1 MTIIYQYRVATTSLG
16 GFLRLLTIWRG
27 SVYKLMYKEI
37 LIFSSMY
44 AAISVTYRVGLNEKQ
59 RHMFERLVIHCSSYT
74 NLIPISFVLGF
85 YVSIVVARWWQQF
98 INVPWPDRTLFMTVT
113 YLHGNDERARMFR
126 RTLARYMIL
135 GLILICRSISVAVMK
150 RFPTMEHV
158 IDAGFMTKEEVEI
171 WEGVRC
177 KYHKFWVPLTWAN
190 NMLVTARREGRIES
204 DWGMRMIIQQLAD
217 FRDKCSLLFVYDWI
231 TIPLVYTQ
239 VVTLA
244 VYTFFAACLVARQY
258 LDPNRGYEGFGYD
271 LYVPVFTLL
280 QFFFYMGW
288 LKVAEQ
294 LINPFGE
301 DDDDYDINWLLDR
314 HTAVSM
320 ALIDQCYGKHP
331 PLIRDMYWNENVEEL
346 PYTEASYA
354 SKRPNFL
361 GSTYNIAKPSIE
373 EQRIVN
379 DLGEAPTR
387 RSSVSSTVAGSLL
400 SLFSRRHSMTKLH
413 QQPECLIFP
422 KREDRAMSVP
432 NGGPQLLGIPG
443 LPGMNPP
450 DLRSTRLDTPN
461 IVTNWSSDSDL
472 ATRTTEDT
480 IERRRRAHTDIEGRG
495 DLGREKVRPHRKFSF
510 PSALGRKRDAR
521 SSLSG
526 TETPPPVTSQQLNA
540 EPKQTRFMIEPVS
553 GESGEGMSMARR
565 NSKKMENMFSSIDKM
580 QYTKNVSRPPLLSAI
595 EEQNTV
601 TSLSQLMQQQQ
612 HEAEMQ
618 NAMDMDDQDGTLPSL
633 AEPEIFDEEALALFD
648 EPRLDDI
655 PTIRITEH

>member
-1 MTIIYQYRVATTSLG
+1 M
-16 GFLRLLTIWRG
+16 
-27 SVYKLMYKEI
+27 
-37 LIFSSMY
+37 
-44 AAISVTYRVGLNEKQ
+44 
-59 RHMFERLVIHCSSYT
+59 
-74 NLIPISFVLGF
+74 
-85 YVSIVVARWWQQF
+85 
-98 INVPWPDRTLFMTVT
+98 
-113 YLHGNDERARMFR
+113 
-126 RTLARYMIL
+126 
-135 GLILICRSISVAVMK
+135 
-150 RFPTMEHV
+150 
-158 IDAGFMTKEEVEI
+158 
-171 WEGVRC
+171 
-177 KYHKFWVPLTWAN
+177 
-190 NMLVTARREGRIES
+190 
-204 DWGMRMIIQQLAD
+204 
-217 FRDKCSLLFVYDWI
+217 
-231 TIPLVYTQ
+231 
-239 VVTLA
+239 
-244 VYTFFAACLVARQY
+244 
-258 LDPNRGYEGFGYD
+258 
-271 LYVPVFTLL
+271 YVPVFTLL

-314 HTAVSM
+314 HTAVAM

-432 NGGPQLLGIPG
+432 NGGPQLGIPG
-443 LPGMNPP
+443 IPGMNAPG
-450 DLRSTRLDTPN
+450 LRAAGLDAPN

-472 ATRTTEDT
+472 ATRAAEDHLD
-480 IERRRRAHTDIEGRG
+480 RRHRVHTDIEGRG
-495 DLGREKVRPHRKFSF
+495 DLGREKVKSNRKFSF
-510 PSALGRKRDAR
+510 PSGLGRKKEGK

-526 TETPPPVTSQQLNA
+526 TETPPPVTSQWPNA
-540 EPKQTRFMIEPVS
+540 EPKQTRFMIEPVN
-553 GESGEGMSMARR
+553 GEGGEGIPISRR
-565 NSKKMENMFSSIDKM
+565 NSKKMENMFSSMDNKS
-580 QYTKNVSRPPLLSAI
+580 QYAKNVSRPPLLSAI

-612 HEAEMQ
+612 QHYPQQDMQ
-618 NAMDMDDQDGTLPSL
+618 NEMDMEEQDGTI
-633 AEPEIFDEEALALFD
+633 EPEIFDEEALALFD
-648 EPRLDDI
+648 TPRLKDI

>member
-1 MTIIYQYRVATTSLG
+1 
-16 GFLRLLTIWRG
+16 
-27 SVYKLMYKEI
+27 
-37 LIFSSMY
+37 
-44 AAISVTYRVGLNEKQ
+44 
-59 RHMFERLVIHCSSYT
+59 MFERLVIHCSSYT
-74 NLIPISFVLGF
+74 NLIPVSFVLGF

-98 INVPWPDRTLFMTVT
+98 INVPWPDRTLFMTIT
-113 YLHGNDERARMFR
+113 YLHGHDERARMFR

-171 WEGVRC
+171 WESVQC

-190 NMLVTARREGRIES
+190 NVLVTARREERIES
-204 DWGMRMIIQQLAD
+204 DWGLRMIIQQLSD

-244 VYTFFAACLVARQY
+244 VYTFFASCLVARQY
-258 LDPNRGYEGFGYD
+258 LDPEKGYEGYGYD

-320 ALIDQCYGKHP
+320 TLIDQCYGKHP
-331 PLIRDMYWNENVEEL
+331 PLIRDMYWNENIEEL

-361 GSTYNIAKPSIE
+361 GSTYNIARPSIE
-373 EQRIVN
+373 EQRIVH
-379 DLGEAPTR
+379 DLAEVPTR
-387 RSSVSSTVAGSLL
+387 RSSISSTVAGSLL

-413 QQPECLIFP
+413 LQQDCLIPLP

-432 NGGPQLLGIPG
+432 NGGAPLLNIPE
-443 LPGMNPP
+443 PEVF
-450 DLRSTRLDTPN
+450 DE
-461 IVTNWSSDSDL
+461 DSL
-472 ATRTTEDT
+472 
-480 IERRRRAHTDIEGRG
+480 
-495 DLGREKVRPHRKFSF
+495 
-510 PSALGRKRDAR
+510 SALRCPASVK
-521 SSLSG
+521 
-526 TETPPPVTSQQLNA
+526 TTQETP
-540 EPKQTRFMIEPVS
+540 
-553 GESGEGMSMARR
+553 
-565 NSKKMENMFSSIDKM
+565 SKRH
-580 QYTKNVSRPPLLSAI
+580 QA
-595 EEQNTV
+595 QN
-601 TSLSQLMQQQQ
+601 
-612 HEAEMQ
+612 
-618 NAMDMDDQDGTLPSL
+618 
-633 AEPEIFDEEALALFD
+633 
-648 EPRLDDI
+648 
-655 PTIRITEH
+655 